1 MDLEERQA
9 GEDGMSDIKDT
20 LDAVRSAQP
29 KRVDVNERL
38 RRPAVDERALAVL
51 SVCWDA
57 LMEVRCERELAEQHA
72 LDQPWF
78 LRQYH
83 DSLIV
88 PILVGKERRIVG
100 AMWFKD
106 GLVHLAIK
114 KEFRRGAWTRR
125 LPELFAPGFRAFGDK
140 LFAVVN
146 RRNLVARRFTEK
158 IGGRKVNEDDYAV
171 VYELLKDE
179 MRYWTS
185 NAPLEQTKP

>member
-1 MDLEERQA
+1 MTGESLKAAPERV
-9 GEDGMSDIKDT
+9 EIND
-20 LDAVRSAQP
+20 
-29 KRVDVNERL
+29 RL
-38 RRPAVDERALAVL
+38 RRPTPDGRAMAVL
-51 SVCWDA
+51 VVCWDA
-57 LMEVRCERELAEQHA
+57 LMEVKCERELAEENGVG
-72 LDQPWF
+72 LPWF
-78 LRQYH
+78 LSTYH

-106 GLVHLAIK
+106 GLVHLAVK
-114 KEFRRGAWTRR
+114 REFRRGAWTRR

-158 IGGRKVNEDDYAV
+158 IGGQKLKEDDLVV

-179 MRYWTS
+179 MKYWTR
-185 NAPLEQTKP
+185 NAPLAQTDSDERKQTS